1 MEYPPMWIWA
11 IIIGIIIGTKLV
23 IRWHVTKLIPRQE
36 TDNYNLNANIESGIK
51 KHSNTYNNDEKIR
64 NIRYYKYGP
73 FRLYKRR
80 LTPRKE

>member
-23 IRWHVTKLIPRQE
+23 IRWHVTKLISRQE
-36 TDNYNLNANIESGIK
+36 IDNYNLNANIEGEIK
-51 KHSNTYNNDEKIR
+51 KKTDNYNNSNKKVR

-80 LTPRKE
+80 LIPRK